1 MMEQMAFFFTL
12 SAISLQAICY
22 NESKLIKPIGYTIMT
37 LTEQREAARQFFNKW
52 NGKGKEDEDARSYWI
67 DILQNIFGMDHVTDR
82 VEFEKKLVGADG
94 NVKRIDVYIPETR
107 VLIEQKSLSIALDKP
122 QAGHGGMTPY
132 EQAKYYD
139 NYLPFDEKARW
150 IITSNFS
157 EIWIYDMNTKV
168 PENNMVKIGLNEMPD
183 KFSMLS
189 FLMSTTVRKVTEE
202 MELSLKAGELVGK
215 IHDRFLEQYND
226 PMAKKTQNSLNI
238 LCVRLVFCLYAEDA
252 GLFGPKDAFSKYISQ
267 YEPKDIRRALLDLF
281 KVLDTPE
288 KDRADL
294 YLPDDLEPF
303 PYCNGGLFA
312 NENIVIPKITQ
323 EIKDTLLDAALFDWS
338 KISPTIFGAVFEST
352 LNPETRRAGGM
363 HYTSIE
369 NIHKVIDPL
378 FLDDLT
384 AELEEILK
392 IGVERTRN
400 TKLKEY
406 QDKLASLRW
415 LDPACGS
422 GNFLTETYMC
432 IRRLEN
438 RAIANIREGRYDVLG
453 QITFGFE
460 NANPIKVQISQFYG
474 IEINDFAVSVAKTAL
489 WIAESQMMKE
499 TEDVVHMRL
508 NFLPLKTNAHIV
520 EGNALRMDWWRLVS
534 RQDLSYIMGNPPF
547 VGASMMSPNQ
557 KAEAVAVF
565 GKEKRVNSIDYV
577 GAWYHKS
584 AAFIQNTSIR
594 CALVSTNSIT
604 QGEQVSPLWNKL
616 LHEYHIAIDFAY
628 RTFRWDSE
636 ANDKAHVHCVIIGFS
651 QYGKRKIKTLY
662 ENDTAIEVKEINP
675 YLVNAP
681 DVLIESRGKPLC
693 DVPPM
698 TTGNKPSDG
707 GNLILSEEEAEQ
719 LINRDSSISMCIR
732 RYVGSRDFINN
743 GERRYCLWLKG
754 ISPSVYSRNKEI
766 MARLERVRQMRL
778 NSSAAPTR
786 AFAEKPFLFFSSPQ
800 TDDTC
805 LCIPEVSSE
814 RRRYIP
820 IGFLDKS
827 FIASNK
833 LLIVPNASLYHFGVL
848 TSNVHMAWM
857 RTVTGRLKSDYSY
870 SGAVVYNNFPWPAP
884 TDDQK
889 VRIEQTAQG
898 ILDTRALYPDSSLAD
913 LYDPLTMPPE
923 LRKAHAANDRAVMQA
938 YGFDIKSMTEADCVA
953 ALMKMYQ
960 ALVEAEADKETAK
973 GKKSREKRST

>member
-1 MMEQMAFFFTL
+1 MTL
-12 SAISLQAICY
+12 S
-22 NESKLIKPIGYTIMT
+22 
-37 LTEQREAARQFFNKW
+37 EQREAARQFANKW
-52 NGKGKEDEDARSYWI
+52 NGKGREDEDARSYWFE
-67 DILQNIFGMDHVTDR
+67 ILQKIFGMDNVTDR
-82 VEFEKKLVGADG
+82 VEFEKKVIGSDG
-94 NVKRIDVYIPETR
+94 NTKRIDVYIPETR
-107 VLIEQKSLSIALDKP
+107 VLIEQKSIGIPLDKA
-122 QAGHGGMTPY
+122 QAGHDGMTPY
-132 EQAKYYD
+132 EQAKMYD
-139 NYLPFDEKARW
+139 NGLPVSQKARW
-150 IITSNFS
+150 IIVSNFA
-157 EIWIYDMNTKV
+157 EIWIYDMDTRK
-168 PENNMVKIGLNEMPD
+168 PEDSVVKIQLSEFPD
-183 KFSMLS
+183 RFSMLD
-189 FLMSTTVRKVTEE
+189 FLLNKTVRKVTEE

-252 GLFGPKDAFSKYISQ
+252 GLFGPKDAFSKYIAQ

-288 KDRADL
+288 KERADL

-323 EIKDTLLDAALFDWS
+323 EIKDTLLDATLFDWS

-378 FLDDLT
+378 FIDDLT

-438 RAIANIREGRYDVLG
+438 RAIANIREGKYDVLG

-499 TEDVVHMRL
+499 TEDVVHMHL

-534 RQDLSYIMGNPPF
+534 KRELSYIMGNPPF
-547 VGASMMSPNQ
+547 VGVNYMSDEQRVDMDNICDDI
-557 KAEAVAVF
+557 KR
-565 GKEKRVNSIDYV
+565 GKLDYV
-577 GAWYHKS
+577 ACWYIK
-584 AAFIQNTSIR
+584 AADMMNGTNIR
-594 CALVSTNSIT
+594 AALVSTNSIS
-604 QGEQVSPLWNKL
+604 QGEQAIVLWNKL
-616 LHEYHIAIDFAY
+616 LNNGVHIDFAH

-636 ANDKAHVHCVIIGFS
+636 ATTKAHVHCVIVGFS
-651 QYGKRKIKTLY
+651 IAENPSHRVIYDNDGKKVAKQINGYLL
-662 ENDTAIEVKEINP
+662 DAPIVFIEER
-675 YLVNAP
+675 
-681 DVLIESRGKPLC
+681 SKPLC
-693 DVPPM
+693 EVNAIVRGSQATDNGWYLFTPDE
-698 TTGNKPSDG
+698 KDSF
-707 GNLILSEEEAEQ
+707 LSKEPEAKKY
-719 LINRDSSISMCIR
+719 MR
-732 RYVGSRDFINN
+732 RFMMGKEFINN
-743 GERRYCLWLKG
+743 IERWCLWMPDL
-754 ISPSVYSRNKEI
+754 SPNELRK
-766 MARLERVRQMRL
+766 MPKLMERVEAVKEFRA
-778 NSSAAPTR
+778 NSKNAQTKAAADIPWR
-786 AFAEKPFLFFSSPQ
+786 FGQYRKPAAHYIAFAK
-800 TDDTC
+800 
-805 LCIPEVSSE
+805 VSSE
-814 RRRYIP
+814 RRRYVP
-820 IGFLDKS
+820 FGFLTDEIIPGDKL
-827 FIASNK
+827 FTIPDAT
-833 LLIVPNASLYHFGVL
+833 LYDFGIL

-857 RTVTGRLKSDYSY
+857 RAVCGRLKSDYSY
-870 SGAVVYNNFPWPAP
+870 STTIVYNNFPWPAP

-898 ILDTRALYPDSSLAD
+898 ILDARALYPDSSLAD

-923 LRKAHAANDRAVMQA
+923 LRRAHTVNDRAVMQA
-938 YGFDIKSMTEADCVA
+938 YGFDVKTMSEADCVA

-960 ALVEAEADKETAK
+960 ELVNKEAEAAK
-973 GKKSREKRST
+973 SARKR